1 MSKRVAY
8 YPGCSLHGTSAE
20 LDSSFRATAAMLG
33 LELDEIPGWECCGN
47 TAVHS
52 ANRLLAAALPA
63 NELTKV
69 KADMR
74 LDTVVVPCAACF
86 SRFMVGRHEL
96 EVPEMKADVERVI
109 GRPAQGDVAVRNL
122 IDVYYE
128 EVGLEALAAKV
139 KRPFAGLKVAAYY
152 GCLLTRPPKMTLAD
166 DPEYPT
172 HMEDVLRVLGCA
184 PVDWSGKTDCCGASL
199 ALCEHGVVVDLV
211 HKILKNA
218 AQCGAEAIVCACPLC
233 QVNLDSRQDAIKG
246 RDPGW
251 QPLPILFLSQVVGR
265 AIGAAESTLGMRKH
279 MVPVEGALA

>member
-20 LDSSFRATAAMLG
+20 LDSSFRATSSMLG
-33 LELDEIPGWECCGN
+33 LELAEIPGWECCGN
-47 TAVHS
+47 TAVHAAS
-52 ANRLLAAALPA
+52 RLLAAALPA

-69 KADMR
+69 RADMH

-96 EVPEMKADVERVI
+96 DVPEMKADIERVI
-109 GRPAQGDVAVRNL
+109 GRSAQGDVAVRNL
-122 IDVYYE
+122 VDVYYQ

-139 KRPFAGLKVAAYY
+139 ERPFNGLKVAAYY
-152 GCLLTRPPKMTLAD
+152 GCLLTRPPEMTLAD

-184 PVDWSGKTDCCGASL
+184 PVDWSSKTDCCGASL

-211 HKILKNA
+211 HKILRNA
-218 AQCGAEAIVCACPLC
+218 VQCGAEAVVCACPLC
-233 QVNLDSRQDAIKG
+233 QVNLDSRQDAIK
-246 RDPGW
+246 RLDPAW
-251 QPLPILFLSQVVGR
+251 QPVPVLFLSQVVGR
-265 AIGAAESTLGMRKH
+265 AIGAPAASLGVRKH
-279 MVPVEGALA
+279 MVPVERALA